1 MEFTTILVTFFGV
14 VDERAAAEDV
24 KEEDFWRSVL
34 ATKGDCLEAT
44 AATKEKRRKLTNLP
58 VGDETY
64 SEKKPF

>member
-1 MEFTTILVTFFGV
+1 MEFTTIRVTFLGV
-14 VDERAAAEDV
+14 VDERAAEDV

-64 SEKKPF
+64 SKKKPF